1 MAIEMIKFNDQEL
14 RKMLTTVDQE
24 KIDNM
29 AFGAVELDANGN
41 ILRYN
46 MAEGEIVGRK
56 PKDVIGKN
64 FFDEVAPC
72 TKSPEFYGLF
82 TEIVR
87 TNRDGFDKFQFVFD
101 YKMQPTKV
109 SVMLARS
116 VTKTNGAYSYWV
128 FVKRLEAGI

>member
-1 MAIEMIKFNDQEL
+1 MAIEMVKFNDQDI
-14 RKMLTTVDQE
+14 RKMLGQVDQE
-24 KIDNM
+24 KIDTM
-29 AFGAVELDANGN
+29 AFGAVELDGGGK

-56 PKDVIGKN
+56 PADVIGKN

-82 TEIVR
+82 TEIVK
-87 TNRDGFDKFQFVFD
+87 TNRDTFSKFQFVFD

-109 SVMLARS
+109 SVMMARS
-116 VTKTNGAYSYWV
+116 VTKTDGVYTYWV
-128 FVKRLEAGI
+128 FVKRM

>member
-14 RKMLTTVDQE
+14 RHMLSTVDQE

-29 AFGAVELDANGN
+29 AFGAVELDASGN

-46 MAEGEIVGRK
+46 MAEGEMVGRK
-56 PKDVIGKN
+56 PNEVIGKN

-87 TNRDGFDKFQFVFD
+87 TKRDGFDKFQFVFD

-116 VTKTNGAYSYWV
+116 VTKTSGAYTYWV
-128 FVKRLEAGI
+128 FVKRL